1 MPFYSQECIIKES
14 IMNVKMLKAAI
25 AGLVLSVSG
34 FANAGLIAF
43 AVTDAENVAENLDYS
58 AGAIDINGPARI
70 TTDYANTLSNNWFQE
85 VYIDGQSLS
94 YSIEWAFSN
103 NLSMK
108 DRFIEAVTIGST
120 VKWLINHNGVE
131 STIDG
136 TWWWSDNSN
145 QNNFDW
151 TTSGSSFSYDDG
163 IWGAGLVV
171 NGDSGSP
178 SNNTSWGVG
187 NYNSSDTSEKFWTD
201 GVRTSNSAPNLKNI
215 MYIKTTEVPEPTTL
229 AIFAL
234 GIMGLAARRS
244 LLVNK
249 KQ

>member
-1 MPFYSQECIIKES
+1 
-14 IMNVKMLKAAI
+14 MLKAAV

-34 FANAGLIAF
+34 FANAGLIPF
-43 AVTDAENVAENLDYS
+43 AITDAGSVAENLDYS
-58 AGAIDINGPARI
+58 SGAIDINGSARI
-70 TTDYANTLSNNWFQE
+70 TTDYANSLSNNWFQE

-94 YSIEWAFSN
+94 YSIEWIFSN

-108 DRFIEAVTIGST
+108 DRFTEAVTIGST
-120 VKWLINHNGVE
+120 VKWIINYNGAE
-131 STIDG
+131 SIING
-136 TWWWSDNSN
+136 NWWWSDNSG

-151 TTSGSSFSYDDG
+151 TTSGSSFSNDDG

-178 SNNTSWGVG
+178 ANNTRWGVG
-187 NYNSSDTSEKFWTD
+187 NYNASDTSEKVWTD
-201 GVRTSNSAPNLKNI
+201 GVMTSGTTPNLKNI
-215 MYIKTTEVPEPTTL
+215 MYIKTAEVPEPTTL

-234 GIMGLAARRS
+234 GIMGLAARRFQ
-244 LLVNK
+244 